1 MPTKTELNTYHHKRL
16 GRLLYTIEQC
26 MAEVDLM
33 AEINDG
39 EAELLSAIES
49 VERIPDIENDFRTD
63 LKNLVA
69 DYLGAKLD
77 D

>member
-1 MPTKTELNTYHHKRL
+1 MTTKTELSTYHHKRL

-39 EAELLSAIES
+39 EAELLNAIES
-49 VERIPDIENDFRTD
+49 VERIPNIENDFRTD
-63 LKNLVA
+63 LKNLVT